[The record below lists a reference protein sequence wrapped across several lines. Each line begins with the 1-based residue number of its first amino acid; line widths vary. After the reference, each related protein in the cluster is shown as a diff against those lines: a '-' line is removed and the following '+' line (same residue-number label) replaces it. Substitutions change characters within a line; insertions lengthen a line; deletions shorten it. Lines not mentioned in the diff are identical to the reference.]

1 MSKVTEMAKVLSQ
14 EKLAEGI
21 YSIWIQ
27 TTAAQSAVPGQFV
40 SLYCHETSQLL
51 PRPISIC
58 EIDKSKGALRL
69 VYRVVGKGTD
79 EFSTY
84 SAGDDVQV
92 LGPLGNGFSLGGE
105 HPIVIGGGIGV
116 PPMLQ
121 LSKELMNKSVAVLGY
136 RDNQLFLKEQFEQVA
151 DVYVATDDGSVGTH
165 GTVVDVLRQENI
177 TGDVIYACGPKP
189 MLAAVKAFAEEKG
202 ILCYVS
208 MEERM
213 ACGIGACLGCVCKT
227 KHEDEH
233 SHVHNARVCKDG
245 PVFLA
250 EEVEL

>member
-40 SLYCHETSQLL
+40 SLYCHEKSQLL